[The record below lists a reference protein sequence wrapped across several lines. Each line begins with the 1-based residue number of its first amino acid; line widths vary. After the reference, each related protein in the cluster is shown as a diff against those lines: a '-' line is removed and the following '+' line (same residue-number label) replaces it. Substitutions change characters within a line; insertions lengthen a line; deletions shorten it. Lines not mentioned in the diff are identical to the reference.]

1 MPRQPRS
8 SAPLGAPTADTAAAV
23 EQTAVG
29 PREQSLGEQLR
40 AGQLLVAV
48 TGGPDTAA
56 PVAVAHALEHRYAT
70 TVSAIQV
77 MDISGAALPT
87 PLPSAFALARKLI
100 GDEPYEADVRARR
113 DQFAEVLGVRKE
125 WPVTIALG
133 TPATEILRHAE
144 AHGAALI
151 VMGLRHHGTV
161 DRLLNDETTLSVA
174 RRAHAP
180 VFAVVPEMRGLPRR
194 AVVGVDFGPASIRA
208 ARAALDVLARPVNRG
223 SALLRLVYVDRSG
236 GDGARE
242 GSSGERL
249 IIRLGVKAAFE
260 QLIRELDVPAE
271 VHVDSTMLYG
281 EPSVEL
287 LAFATESEADLIA
300 VGSQRHDRVERWIL
314 GSVTTEIVRD
324 GRCSVLVIPPP
335 HDG

>member
-1 MPRQPRS
+1 MSRQTDHT
-8 SAPLGAPTADTAAAV
+8 APLGVPSTNSTAPV
-23 EQTAVG
+23 EATTMGAG
-29 PREQSLGEQLR
+29 ERSLGDHLR

-56 PVAVAHALEHRYAT
+56 PVAVAHALERRYT
-70 TVSAIQV
+70 TGVSAIQV
-77 MDISGAALPT
+77 LDISAAALPT

-100 GDEPYEADVRARR
+100 GDAPYEADARALRE
-113 DQFAEVLGVRKE
+113 QFAQLLGVPIE
-125 WPVTIALG
+125 WPVNIALG

-151 VMGLRHHGTV
+151 VMGLRRHGTV
-161 DRLLNDETTLSVA
+161 DRLLRDETTLAVA

-180 VFAVVPEMRGLPRR
+180 VLAVVPDVRGLPRR
-194 AVVGVDFGPASIRA
+194 AVVGVDFGPASMRA
-208 ARAALDVLARPVNRG
+208 ARAALDVLARPVTRG
-223 SALLRLVYVDRSG
+223 SALLRLVYVDRG
-236 GDGARE
+236 VGDDARE
-242 GSSGERL
+242 GSSGEGV

-260 QLIRELDVPAE
+260 ELIRELEIPKE
-271 VHVDSTMLYG
+271 VHVDSTMLHG

-335 HDG
+335 PDR